1 MLTALLALATLAAA
15 TPLPEG
21 PRLLSR
27 QELTRITWRHGTD
40 KKLLVVCGSGPVVGL
55 QMGDKLSL

>member
-15 TPLPEG
+15 TPLPES
-21 PRLLSR
+21 RLLSR

-40 KKLLVVCGSGPVVGL
+40 RKTLVVCGSGPIIGL
-55 QMGDKLSL
+55 QMGDRLSL